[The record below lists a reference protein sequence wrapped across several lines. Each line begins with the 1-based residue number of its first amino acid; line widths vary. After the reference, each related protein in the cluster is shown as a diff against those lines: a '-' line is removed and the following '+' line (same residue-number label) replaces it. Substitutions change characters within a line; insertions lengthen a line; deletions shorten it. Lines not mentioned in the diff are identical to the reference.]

1 MAHQDI
7 SPVGEV
13 TSRTGPATLQTLGP
27 ATSMRAANRAAGAG
41 PSGPPRGA
49 AADGVQLSEEA
60 REGEDPEEAR
70 RAKRDEEAQAEE
82 QTEAQRKEEEKAKQI
97 EELMKQVQKALDDGD
112 YDRAGDLLRKVQALV
127 GGEGDVPDPGSLP
140 TGSAPGG
147 GGAPVSD
154 AGGFPG
160 GGGGIPGGGGGI
172 PGGGGGGGF
181 PGGGG
186 VAPGGGGGG
195 APSAASA
202 APSTGE
208 IDGEVKP
215 PNGKIVP
222 PLDNFRVTS
231 EFGPRWGSQHGG
243 IDLAAPSGTPI
254 KAVMDGTVSRVA
266 NDPSGYG
273 KWVEIRHSD
282 GSTSRYAHMS
292 AFSNVKQGQEI
303 GAGTVIG
310 AVGSTGRSTG
320 PHLHFEWRKNNGQV
334 AVNPR
339 GVFNWV

>member
-1 MAHQDI
+1 M
-7 SPVGEV
+7 
-13 TSRTGPATLQTLGP
+13 
-27 ATSMRAANRAAGAG
+27 
-41 PSGPPRGA
+41 
-49 AADGVQLSEEA
+49 
-60 REGEDPEEAR
+60 
-70 RAKRDEEAQAEE
+70 
-82 QTEAQRKEEEKAKQI
+82 
-97 EELMKQVQKALDDGD
+97 
-112 YDRAGDLLRKVQALV
+112 
-127 GGEGDVPDPGSLP
+127 
-140 TGSAPGG
+140 PGG
-147 GGAPVSD
+147 GGIAP
-154 AGGFPG
+154 
-160 GGGGIPGGGGGI
+160 
-172 PGGGGGGGF
+172 
-181 PGGGG
+181 
-186 VAPGGGGGG
+186 GGGGG
-195 APSAASA
+195 APSAAGE
-202 APSTGE
+202 APATGE

-231 EFGPRWGSQHGG
+231 EFGPRWGSQHSG
-243 IDLAAPSGTPI
+243 IDLAAPTGTPI

-292 AFSNVKQGQEI
+292 AFGNIKQGQEI